1 MITDYLHMAIVK
13 EELDFRFYLFLI
25 HINVNSYLW
34 LVAIILDSTALDIT
48 VKRNTERGIPRWSSG

>member
-1 MITDYLHMAIVK
+1 MAIVK

-25 HINVNSYLW
+25 HINVNSFLW

>member
-48 VKRNTERGIPRWSSG
+48 GKRNTERGIPRWSRG